1 MCYMCTDASM
11 CMLRAITSKAKPC
24 TLIKLCHSVTSNTIN
39 KHDIVPL
46 PLWHLEHGSMYV
58 REGGLGGAGWPC
70 TNLGYSTVRHEAY
83 LLTTSSWWQARRTMG
98 GQLRYSTVRH
108 GAASALNYIWKS
120 ARTRITLDLT
130 NWC

>member
-24 TLIKLCHSVTSNTIN
+24 TLIKLCYSVTSNTIN

-58 REGGLGGAGWPC
+58 RAGRGVGRGGVA
-70 TNLGYSTVRHEAY
+70 VHQ
-83 LLTTSSWWQARRTMG
+83 SWVFNSAARGVPTD
-98 GQLRYSTVRH
+98 Y
-108 GAASALNYIWKS
+108 
-120 ARTRITLDLT
+120 
-130 NWC
+130 